1 MAPSS
6 RNRWK
11 CYFAD
16 QRSVSD
22 IRHLNGKLT
31 SCSLQFSPSNCPHM
45 IRYAIFDV
53 WRFDQPL
60 LWEERIPRT
69 SSPSAEW
76 PIPDSH
82 SQRSL
87 LSLAV
92 SSARMAKLHSSSSF
106 HLRLSTSTDETSR
119 APTFVSLIVCYFRE
133 LWSWFLNCTHPLTQ
147 VS

>member
-22 IRHLNGKLT
+22 IWHLNGKLT
-31 SCSLQFSPSNCPHM
+31 SCSLQFSRSNSPHM
-45 IRYAIFDV
+45 IRYAIIDV
-53 WRFDQPL
+53 LRFHQAL
-60 LWEERIPRT
+60 LWGERIPRA
-69 SSPSAEW
+69 SSPSPQW
-76 PIPDSH
+76 PIPDSNWE
-82 SQRSL
+82 RSL

-106 HLRLSTSTDETSR
+106 QLRLSTSTDESSC
-119 APTFVSLIVCYFRE
+119 APTFSNCVCYFRE
-133 LWSWFLNCTHPLTQ
+133 LWSWFLNCTHPLTR